1 MNTEGTTVLSQKLL
15 LIISHVHTRM
25 RTRAHARAYILIVF
39 DFLSKNWQNSD
50 HIEQQCLINYER
62 K

>member
-1 MNTEGTTVLSQKLL
+1 MNTEGTAVLFQKLRL
-15 LIISHVHTRM
+15 TISHTRM

-39 DFLSKNWQNSD
+39 DFLSKKWKNRD
-50 HIEQQCLINYER
+50 PIEQQCLINYER